1 MTTPLYTFLLAVAA
15 VAQLALLC
23 AAAPHRAARD
33 VALPAAHRPPRRPA
47 ACVWYGTSA
56 VTSITTKEILRS
68 FPFPITLAVLQQL
81 VAAAGGVVAYRASIA
96 STCARGKIC
105 EDSSDSSARARAV
118 TVLPVAA
125 VMVGSLVTYRWS
137 LMSVSVKF
145 VHTVKTLGPVFTI
158 LFSRVMLKE
167 RLSASRSASVVPVM
181 VGVAITSITEAEFA
195 LVGFLAALTSTVC
208 QALQAV
214 LTKTLLEEGVVR
226 RAQYSPHNSPRA
238 NLSARKFCAIRAQFS
253 DAAAAH
259 LSQVRKAELF
269 YVAAVF
275 AFVLLLPLFFF
286 LDAWRLTPLDRRTA
300 GVLLLNCACSW
311 LNQYTGLSVLDAM
324 SSPLSHSLAN
334 VMKRAAVITVAML
347 LAQKPVTL
355 LHLFGVG
362 LSVFGAFVYQ
372 QLAAWRRSASY
383 ERLPLIGEG
392 SPQPSFE
399 AGAAAPAPSRRCRPP
414 STAGGGGVGGG
425 TATARISSAEHRHRR
440 DCTRRRGPAAATSG
454 PRVARRRRRI
464 ARAYRL

>member
-23 AAAPHRAARD
+23 AAAPHIVQR
-33 VALPAAHRPPRRPA
+33 VTSLCRPRTGRLVGLLL
-47 ACVWYGTSA
+47 VWYGTSA

-226 RAQYSPHNSPRA
+226 RAQYSPRARSAQFVRNS
-238 NLSARKFCAIRAQFS
+238 CAILRRRRTHA
-253 DAAAAH
+253 
-259 LSQVRKAELF
+259 SQVRKAELF

-399 AGAAAPAPSRRCRPP
+399 AGAAAPGAVTPLPP
-414 STAGGGGVGGG
+414 AVNGGGGGIGGG
-425 TATARISSAEHRHRR
+425 TATARIFATLSTDTAGIALGARPGGR
-440 DCTRRRGPAAATSG
+440 DFRPAGGAPETPG
-454 PRVARRRRRI
+454 
-464 ARAYRL
+464 

>member
-23 AAAPHRAARD
+23 AAAPHIVQR
-33 VALPAAHRPPRRPA
+33 VTSLCRPRTGRLVGLLL
-47 ACVWYGTSA
+47 VWYGTSA

-226 RAQYSPHNSPRA
+226 RAQLSPRA
-238 NLSARKFCAIRAQFS
+238 TSAQFVRNS
-253 DAAAAH
+253 FAILRRRRRTHA
-259 LSQVRKAELF
+259 SQVRKAELF

-399 AGAAAPAPSRRCRPP
+399 AGAAAPGAVTPLPP
-414 STAGGGGVGGG
+414 AVNGGGAARIFATLSTDTAGIALGARPGGRDFRPAGGAPETPG
-425 TATARISSAEHRHRR
+425 
-440 DCTRRRGPAAATSG
+440 
-454 PRVARRRRRI
+454 
-464 ARAYRL
+464 

>member
-23 AAAPHRAARD
+23 AAAPHIVQRVTSLCRPRTARL
-33 VALPAAHRPPRRPA
+33 VGLLL
-47 ACVWYGTSA
+47 VWYGTSA

-226 RAQYSPHNSPRA
+226 RARNSPRA
-238 NLSARKFCAIRAQFS
+238 HSAQFVRNSCAIPAQLS
-253 DAAAAH
+253 DAAAH
-259 LSQVRKAELF
+259 TSQVRKAELF

-399 AGAAAPAPSRRCRPP
+399 AGAAAPGAVTPLPP
-414 STAGGGGVGGG
+414 AVNGGGGGVGGG
-425 TATARISSAEHRHRR
+425 TATARIFATLSTDTAGIALGARPGGR
-440 DCTRRRGPAAATSG
+440 DFRPAGGAPETPG
-454 PRVARRRRRI
+454 
-464 ARAYRL
+464 

>member
-23 AAAPHRAARD
+23 AAAPHIVQRVTSLCRPRTARL
-33 VALPAAHRPPRRPA
+33 VGLLL
-47 ACVWYGTSA
+47 VWYGTSA

-226 RAQYSPHNSPRA
+226 RATLAARTFGAIRAQFVRNS
-238 NLSARKFCAIRAQFS
+238 CAIRAQYT
-253 DAAAAH
+253 DAAAA
-259 LSQVRKAELF
+259 R
-269 YVAAVF
+269 
-275 AFVLLLPLFFF
+275 
-286 LDAWRLTPLDRRTA
+286 TPRR
-300 GVLLLNCACSW
+300 CARP
-311 LNQYTGLSVLDAM
+311 
-324 SSPLSHSLAN
+324 SSSTS
-334 VMKRAAVITVAML
+334 
-347 LAQKPVTL
+347 
-355 LHLFGVG
+355 
-362 LSVFGAFVYQ
+362 
-372 QLAAWRRSASY
+372 RRS
-383 ERLPLIGEG
+383 
-392 SPQPSFE
+392 
-399 AGAAAPAPSRRCRPP
+399 SRSCCCCRSSSS
-414 STAGGGGVGGG
+414 STRGG
-425 TATARISSAEHRHRR
+425 
-440 DCTRRRGPAAATSG
+440 
-454 PRVARRRRRI
+454 
-464 ARAYRL
+464 

>member
-23 AAAPHRAARD
+23 AAAPHIVQR
-33 VALPAAHRPPRRPA
+33 VTSLCRPRTGRLVGLLL
-47 ACVWYGTSA
+47 VWYGTSA

-167 RLSASRSASVVPVM
+167 RLGVALGVGGALM

-226 RAQYSPHNSPRA
+226 RATRRA
-238 NLSARKFCAIRAQFS
+238 QFARKFVRNCAQFAQFS
-253 DAAAAH
+253 DAATAH
-259 LSQVRKAELF
+259 TSQVRKAEL

-275 AFVLLLPLFFF
+275 AFVLLL
-286 LDAWRLTPLDRRTA
+286 R
-300 GVLLLNCACSW
+300 
-311 LNQYTGLSVLDAM
+311 
-324 SSPLSHSLAN
+324 SSSS
-334 VMKRAAVITVAML
+334 
-347 LAQKPVTL
+347 
-355 LHLFGVG
+355 
-362 LSVFGAFVYQ
+362 
-372 QLAAWRRSASY
+372 
-383 ERLPLIGEG
+383 
-392 SPQPSFE
+392 
-399 AGAAAPAPSRRCRPP
+399 
-414 STAGGGGVGGG
+414 STRGG
-425 TATARISSAEHRHRR
+425 
-440 DCTRRRGPAAATSG
+440 
-454 PRVARRRRRI
+454 
-464 ARAYRL
+464 

>member
-23 AAAPHRAARD
+23 AAAPHIVQRVTSLCRPRTARL
-33 VALPAAHRPPRRPA
+33 VGLLL
-47 ACVWYGTSA
+47 VWYGTSA

-226 RAQYSPHNSPRA
+226 RATLAARNS
-238 NLSARKFCAIRAQFS
+238 CAIRAQFVRNSCAIRAQYS
-253 DAAAAH
+253 DAAAA
-259 LSQVRKAELF
+259 
-269 YVAAVF
+269 
-275 AFVLLLPLFFF
+275 
-286 LDAWRLTPLDRRTA
+286 RT
-300 GVLLLNCACSW
+300 
-311 LNQYTGLSVLDAM
+311 
-324 SSPLSHSLAN
+324 
-334 VMKRAAVITVAML
+334 
-347 LAQKPVTL
+347 
-355 LHLFGVG
+355 
-362 LSVFGAFVYQ
+362 
-372 QLAAWRRSASY
+372 
-383 ERLPLIGEG
+383 
-392 SPQPSFE
+392 
-399 AGAAAPAPSRRCRPP
+399 SRRCARPSS
-414 STAGGGGVGGG
+414 STSRRSSRSCCCCRSSSSSTRGG
-425 TATARISSAEHRHRR
+425 
-440 DCTRRRGPAAATSG
+440 
-454 PRVARRRRRI
+454 
-464 ARAYRL
+464 

>member
-23 AAAPHRAARD
+23 AAAPHIVQR
-33 VALPAAHRPPRRPA
+33 VTSLCRPRTGRLVGLLL
-47 ACVWYGTSA
+47 VWYGTSA

-226 RAQYSPHNSPRA
+226 RAQLSPR
-238 NLSARKFCAIRAQFS
+238 AIRAQF
-253 DAAAAH
+253 
-259 LSQVRKAELF
+259 VR
-269 YVAAVF
+269 
-275 AFVLLLPLFFF
+275 
-286 LDAWRLTPLDRRTA
+286 
-300 GVLLLNCACSW
+300 NSCA
-311 LNQYTGLSVLDAM
+311 
-324 SSPLSHSLAN
+324 
-334 VMKRAAVITVAML
+334 I
-347 LAQKPVTL
+347 LAQ
-355 LHLFGVG
+355 
-362 LSVFGAFVYQ
+362 FVRNPCAI
-372 QLAAWRRSASY
+372 L
-383 ERLPLIGEG
+383 
-392 SPQPSFE
+392 
-399 AGAAAPAPSRRCRPP
+399 
-414 STAGGGGVGGG
+414 
-425 TATARISSAEHRHRR
+425 
-440 DCTRRRGPAAATSG
+440 
-454 PRVARRRRRI
+454 
-464 ARAYRL
+464 

>member
-23 AAAPHRAARD
+23 AAAPHIVQR
-33 VALPAAHRPPRRPA
+33 VTSLCRPRTGRLVGLLL
-47 ACVWYGTSA
+47 VWYGTSA

-226 RAQYSPHNSPRA
+226 RAQLSPRA
-238 NLSARKFCAIRAQFS
+238 PSAQFVRHSCAILRRRRRTHA
-253 DAAAAH
+253 
-259 LSQVRKAELF
+259 SQVRKAELF

-399 AGAAAPAPSRRCRPP
+399 AGAAAPGAVTPLPP
-414 STAGGGGVGGG
+414 AVNGGGGGIGGG
-425 TATARISSAEHRHRR
+425 TATARIFATLSTDTAGIALGARPGGR
-440 DCTRRRGPAAATSG
+440 DFRPAGGAPETPG
-454 PRVARRRRRI
+454 
-464 ARAYRL
+464 

>member
-23 AAAPHRAARD
+23 AAAPHIVQR
-33 VALPAAHRPPRRPA
+33 VTSLCRPRTGRLVGLLL
-47 ACVWYGTSA
+47 VWYGTSA

-96 STCARGKIC
+96 STSVRGKIC

-226 RAQYSPHNSPRA
+226 RAQLSPR
-238 NLSARKFCAIRAQFS
+238 AIRAQF
-253 DAAAAH
+253 
-259 LSQVRKAELF
+259 VR
-269 YVAAVF
+269 
-275 AFVLLLPLFFF
+275 
-286 LDAWRLTPLDRRTA
+286 
-300 GVLLLNCACSW
+300 NSCAI
-311 LNQYTGLSVLDAM
+311 L
-324 SSPLSHSLAN
+324 
-334 VMKRAAVITVAML
+334 
-347 LAQKPVTL
+347 
-355 LHLFGVG
+355 
-362 LSVFGAFVYQ
+362 
-372 QLAAWRRSASY
+372 
-383 ERLPLIGEG
+383 
-392 SPQPSFE
+392 
-399 AGAAAPAPSRRCRPP
+399 
-414 STAGGGGVGGG
+414 
-425 TATARISSAEHRHRR
+425 
-440 DCTRRRGPAAATSG
+440 
-454 PRVARRRRRI
+454 RRRRRTPTPRRC
-464 ARAYRL
+464 ARPSSSTSRRSSRSCCCCRSSSSSTRGG

>member
-1 MTTPLYTFLLAVAA
+1 M
-15 VAQLALLC
+15 
-23 AAAPHRAARD
+23 RN
-33 VALPAAHRPPRRPA
+33 
-47 ACVWYGTSA
+47 SA
-56 VTSITTKEILRS
+56 IL
-68 FPFPITLAVLQQL
+68 
-81 VAAAGGVVAYRASIA
+81 
-96 STCARGKIC
+96 
-105 EDSSDSSARARAV
+105 
-118 TVLPVAA
+118 
-125 VMVGSLVTYRWS
+125 
-137 LMSVSVKF
+137 
-145 VHTVKTLGPVFTI
+145 
-158 LFSRVMLKE
+158 
-167 RLSASRSASVVPVM
+167 
-181 VGVAITSITEAEFA
+181 
-195 LVGFLAALTSTVC
+195 
-208 QALQAV
+208 
-214 LTKTLLEEGVVR
+214 
-226 RAQYSPHNSPRA
+226 
-238 NLSARKFCAIRAQFS
+238 AQFS

-259 LSQVRKAELF
+259 ANVSQVRKAELF

-399 AGAAAPAPSRRCRPP
+399 AGAAAPGAVTPLPP
-414 STAGGGGVGGG
+414 AVNGGGAARIFATLSTDTAGIALGARPGGRDFRPAGGAPETPG
-425 TATARISSAEHRHRR
+425 
-440 DCTRRRGPAAATSG
+440 
-454 PRVARRRRRI
+454 
-464 ARAYRL
+464 